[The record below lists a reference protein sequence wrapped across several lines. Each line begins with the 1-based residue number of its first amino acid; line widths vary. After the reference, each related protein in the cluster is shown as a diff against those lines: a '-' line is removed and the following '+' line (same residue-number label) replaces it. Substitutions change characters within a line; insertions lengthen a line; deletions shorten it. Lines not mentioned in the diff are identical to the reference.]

1 MPPTVPEPLRPS
13 TMPSKPWQSIHI
25 DLCGPFP
32 LGESLLVCVDACSRW
47 PEVEIV
53 RATSSEVIIRRLQK
67 IFATHGLPEQV
78 TSDNGSNLV
87 SREIED
93 FFSSHGI
100 YHRKV
105 TSYWPQANATV
116 ERFNRTVEKAIR
128 TAHVD
133 GRDWRKALD
142 TFLLNY
148 RATPHAMTGVS
159 PAKIMFGREIRTK
172 VPEISKSEKSETLG
186 SALARDKRNK
196 EKMQQCSDNKNR
208 STPSTV
214 SEGDMVLL
222 KQPKSNKLSTS
233 FDPNGY
239 RVVKRH
245 GSSVLLQRVNA
256 PAIMR
261 NVSLT
266 TKIENAGVEQF
277 TESSD
282 EEDEIEGQP
291 VTAEPAVTVNTRP
304 AMMRRPPVRMQD
316 FIT

>member
-1 MPPTVPEPLRPS
+1 ARFAKELKVWWPGIDAEAETLVKTCLPCQSTMPPTVPEPLRPS

-32 LGESLLVCVDACSRW
+32 SGESLLVCVDACSRW
-47 PEVEIV
+47 PEVEII

-67 IFATHGLPEQV
+67 ILATHGLPEQV

-105 TSYWPQANATV
+105 TPYWPQANATV

-128 TAHVD
+128 TAHVE

-148 RATPHAMTGVS
+148 RATPHAITGVS

-172 VPEISKSEKSETLG
+172 VPEISKPEKSETLG

-196 EKMQQCSDNKNR
+196 EKMQQYSDNKNR

-245 GSSVLLQRVNA
+245 GSSVLLQRGNE
-256 PAIMR
+256 PAIMHK
-261 NVSLT
+261 VTLT
-266 TKIENAGVEQF
+266 YKTEQSNA
-277 TESSD
+277 
-282 EEDEIEGQP
+282 
-291 VTAEPAVTVNTRP
+291 
-304 AMMRRPPVRMQD
+304 
-316 FIT
+316 

>member
-1 MPPTVPEPLRPS
+1 MLHDVLLMGILHLPCQSTMPPTVPEPLRPS

-32 LGESLLVCVDACSRW
+32 SGESLLVCVDACSRW
-47 PEVEIV
+47 PEVEII

-87 SREIED
+87 SREFED

-105 TSYWPQANATV
+105 TPYWPQANATV

-128 TAHVD
+128 TAHVEE
-133 GRDWRKALD
+133 RDWRKALD

-172 VPEISKSEKSETLG
+172 VPEISKSEQSETLD
-186 SALARDKRNK
+186 SALAALLVTRETKRK
-196 EKMQQCSDNKNR
+196 CS
-208 STPSTV
+208 STV
-214 SEGDMVLL
+214 I
-222 KQPKSNKLSTS
+222 TRI
-233 FDPNGY
+233 DP
-239 RVVKRH
+239 
-245 GSSVLLQRVNA
+245 LLQLSQKGIWCYSNSLR
-256 PAIMR
+256 AISCQHPLIPMVIAWL
-261 NVSLT
+261 NGMDVVFFCS
-266 TKIENAGVEQF
+266 E
-277 TESSD
+277 ESS
-282 EEDEIEGQP
+282 
-291 VTAEPAVTVNTRP
+291 RLSL
-304 AMMRRPPVRMQD
+304 
-316 FIT
+316 